1 MTDLLENYLL
11 YKSESY
17 RIVGAAMTVHREL
30 GSGFLESVYQEAMEI
45 EMSSLQ
51 IPFES
56 QVPLNIFYKA
66 NPLKKKFAADFVCF
80 GKIIVELKALSGLVS
95 EHDAQVINYLKAT
108 GYKLGL
114 LINFGEESLSFKRII
129 KEI

>member
-30 GSGFLESVYQEAMEI
+30 GSGFLESVYLEAMEI

-95 EHDAQVINYLKAT
+95 EHDSQVINYLKAT